1 MHKVETCDAIFVVCL
16 CFCVCISGFL
26 YLQDWLVISQVD
38 LEELIEENLKTAADW
53 ESQFKILKA
62 KAREAERLPQ

>member
-1 MHKVETCDAIFVVCL
+1 MEPLSLQF
-16 CFCVCISGFL
+16 
-26 YLQDWLVISQVD
+26 QDWLVISQVD

-53 ESQFKILKA
+53 ESQFKILKG